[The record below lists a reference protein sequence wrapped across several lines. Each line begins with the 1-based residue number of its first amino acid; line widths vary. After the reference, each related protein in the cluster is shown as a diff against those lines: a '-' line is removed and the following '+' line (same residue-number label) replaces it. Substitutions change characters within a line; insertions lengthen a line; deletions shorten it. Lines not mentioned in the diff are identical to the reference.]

1 MQQELVKPLDLP
13 LLVLLVN
20 LGPGHG
26 LLGTGTGWHLFLAQ
40 FWGTRFWHSPWTSG
54 NLALDPEKHKRGPEA
69 DVDAGGDPNSPA
81 GEGRPLLINV
91 LTPIGR

>member
-1 MQQELVKPLDLP
+1 MSDPLTFLSQFTW
-13 LLVLLVN
+13 LTLE
-20 LGPGHG
+20 PGHC
-26 LLGTGTGWHLFLAQ
+26 LLRTRTA
-40 FWGTRFWHSPWTSG
+40 GTRFWHSPWTSG